1 MNIHPRAGSGRMSG
15 TGVAIMTQV
24 NRKALF
30 KERCL
35 EEALS
40 IPQLNSMEGKGT
52 VDFQS
57 TTMAPNRVPKQSE
70 QWMIPRVTWQAAH
83 ILPAFCASPLSNSL
97 RYRA

>member
-1 MNIHPRAGSGRMSG
+1 MNIHPRAGSGQMCG

-24 NRKALF
+24 NHEALF

-40 IPQLNSMEGKGT
+40 IQQLSSMEGQST

-57 TTMAPNRVPKQSE
+57 TTTAPNRGAKAVRAVDDPQSDLAGSTHSSCISCLPPE
-70 QWMIPRVTWQAAH
+70 QFLEV
-83 ILPAFCASPLSNSL
+83 
-97 RYRA
+97 

>member
-1 MNIHPRAGSGRMSG
+1 MSG

-24 NRKALF
+24 NHEALF

-40 IPQLNSMEGKGT
+40 IPQLNSMEGQST

-57 TTMAPNRVPKQSE
+57 TTTAPNRGSKAVRAVDDPRSDLAGSTHSPCILCLPPE
-70 QWMIPRVTWQAAH
+70 QFFEV
-83 ILPAFCASPLSNSL
+83 
-97 RYRA
+97 